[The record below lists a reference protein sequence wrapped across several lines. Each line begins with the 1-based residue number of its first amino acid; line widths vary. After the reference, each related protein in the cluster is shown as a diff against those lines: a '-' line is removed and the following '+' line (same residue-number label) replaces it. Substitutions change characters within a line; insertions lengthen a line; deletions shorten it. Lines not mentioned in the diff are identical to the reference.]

1 MMILLFFILMTM
13 FPNTHKVYKYEP
25 YLQWAYYQKNISLTR
40 YSIYVT
46 ILCYLYP
53 KVCLSH
59 KSTAVTDSELVPSK
73 IAVVYGYTL
82 HTKELCGAFKHKVQI
97 SNLSLVRRKI

>member
-1 MMILLFFILMTM
+1 MTLLFFILMTM

-25 YLQWAYYQKNISLTR
+25 YLQWVYYQKISHLLGIL
-40 YSIYVT
+40 IYVI

-59 KSTAVTDSELVPSK
+59 KSTAVTDSELVLSK
-73 IAVVYGYTL
+73 IAVVFAYTF
-82 HTKELCGAFKHKVQI
+82 HTKKFFGVFKHKVQI
-97 SNLSLVRRKI
+97 NNLSLVRRKI